1 MRAIN
6 AMKTPDVSKSKA
18 QVEIEIP
25 FYDLDSVN
33 IVWHGNYPKYFELAR
48 CALLENFDYG
58 YDAMRA
64 SGYIWPIIDLQVRYI
79 KAITFKQCII
89 VEATLKEWEYR
100 LKIDYLIRDAKTQ
113 ARLTKGS
120 TVQVAVDVG
129 TKELCLMSPSILFER
144 LGVA

>member
-1 MRAIN
+1 
-6 AMKTPDVSKSKA
+6 MKTPDINKSKA
-18 QVEIEIP
+18 QIEIEIP

-79 KAITFKQCII
+79 KAITFKQRII

-129 TKELCLMSPSILFER
+129 TRELCLMSPAILLER